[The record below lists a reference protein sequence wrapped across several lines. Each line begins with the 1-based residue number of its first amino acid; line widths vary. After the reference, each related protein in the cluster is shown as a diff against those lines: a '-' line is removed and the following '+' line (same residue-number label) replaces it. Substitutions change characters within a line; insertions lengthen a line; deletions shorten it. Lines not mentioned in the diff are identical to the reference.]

1 MRNDRTFGSAVD
13 AWLAVLLV
21 LVAALV
27 PVLLGAALLA
37 GDAVTAAGLASSA
50 LLIAAIVVGLVW
62 PVHYTCAAELLI
74 VRSGLVRYRIPYRE
88 IRSVAPSRA
97 LWSSPALSLDRLR
110 IDYGTRWLLIS
121 PRDRRAFLAEL
132 RLRAP
137 HLLPTP
143 DGGLG

>member
-1 MRNDRTFGSAVD
+1 MANDRTFSSAVD
-13 AWLAVLLV
+13 AWLAVLLG

-27 PVLLGAALLA
+27 PVLVGAALLA
-37 GDAVTAAGLASSA
+37 DDAATAAGLAGSA
-50 LLIAAIVVGLVW
+50 LFIAAILVGLVW
-62 PVHYTCAAELLI
+62 PVHYTCAAEHLI
-74 VRSGLVRYRIPYRE
+74 VRSGLVLYQVPYRE

-121 PRDRRAFLAEL
+121 PRDRRAFLTEL

-137 HLLPTP
+137 HLHPSS
-143 DGGLG
+143 DGGLA